1 MSLKM
6 SEKEWTRAASRLWRS
21 INIGW
26 WYEAL
31 TTPLV
36 ILGVLAGL
44 AVVASRLYSCELGAV
59 FWSVLGLSV
68 AGAMGFAWYRSKE
81 KWLDLE
87 GAFVRL
93 EADLGLNNQLSTAAA
108 GRGAWPEMRVT
119 DPAVRWH
126 FGQMTFPILLALGF
140 LLLGFLVPIAPASAS
155 EPENQPYTWGRLE
168 AEVEELVDGA

>member
-1 MSLKM
+1 M

-59 FWSVLGLSV
+59 FGVC
-68 AGAMGFAWYRSKE
+68 
-81 KWLDLE
+81 
-87 GAFVRL
+87 
-93 EADLGLNNQLSTAAA
+93 
-108 GRGAWPEMRVT
+108 
-119 DPAVRWH
+119 
-126 FGQMTFPILLALGF
+126 
-140 LLLGFLVPIAPASAS
+140 
-155 EPENQPYTWGRLE
+155 WG
-168 AEVEELVDGA
+168 